1 MRRTARVKQ
10 QAQMLAAG
18 VALLALI
25 LCSLFFILQ
34 GTRPSGAKMMEKA
47 LAQLEQQQNYNLAIT
62 EKAPQ
67 YKLFFQGRVENG
79 NQLRGILRDYNL
91 EVLSQEGRLRL
102 KQEEASEWAEA
113 DTLGLQGLSG
123 FLITPLELLQSK
135 KDCFPGA
142 LAGEKITLDQNS
154 CQTVYFTVSGPEQ
167 FVQRLFPEIDY
178 TGISEVTVGAALAEP
193 DLNLKQLRIL
203 VEFTSNDGEQIERSY
218 YFDW

>member
-62 EKAPQ
+62 EKAPH
-67 YKLFFQGRVENG
+67 KLFFQGRVENG

-91 EVLSQEGRLRL
+91 EVLSQEDSATPEAGRG
-102 KQEEASEWAEA
+102 
-113 DTLGLQGLSG
+113 LGMGGGRHPRVAGL
-123 FLITPLELLQSK
+123 I
-135 KDCFPGA
+135 
-142 LAGEKITLDQNS
+142 
-154 CQTVYFTVSGPEQ
+154 
-167 FVQRLFPEIDY
+167 RLFNHPA
-178 TGISEVTVGAALAEP
+178 GAAA
-193 DLNLKQLRIL
+193 K
-203 VEFTSNDGEQIERSY
+203 
-218 YFDW
+218 

>member
-62 EKAPQ
+62 EKPPQ

-79 NQLRGILRDYNL
+79 KQLRGILRDYNL

-113 DTLGLQGLSG
+113 DTLG
-123 FLITPLELLQSK
+123 
-135 KDCFPGA
+135 
-142 LAGEKITLDQNS
+142 
-154 CQTVYFTVSGPEQ
+154 
-167 FVQRLFPEIDY
+167 
-178 TGISEVTVGAALAEP
+178 
-193 DLNLKQLRIL
+193 
-203 VEFTSNDGEQIERSY
+203 
-218 YFDW
+218 